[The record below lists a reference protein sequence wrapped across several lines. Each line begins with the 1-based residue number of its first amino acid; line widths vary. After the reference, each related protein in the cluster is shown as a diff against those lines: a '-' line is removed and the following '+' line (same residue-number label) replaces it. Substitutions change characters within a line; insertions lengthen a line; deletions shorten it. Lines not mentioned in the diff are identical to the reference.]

1 MFEDYKIMIVDD
13 IVDNIRV
20 AIGHLQ
26 SLKCQITYAT
36 NGKDALERAQ
46 SNLPDLILMDVMMP
60 EMDGFETV
68 KKLKS
73 HSQLSKI
80 PVIFL
85 TAKTDVDDIKKGFE
99 CGGVDYIAKPFDGG
113 ELVSRVKTHLELSMY
128 RKSLEHQVELR
139 TQEIESLKSIIIEAM
154 GGLAEYRDNETGEH
168 IKRTQLY
175 TKVMCEALMRK
186 GLYGD
191 CVTPEFTQLFFKSA
205 PLHDIG
211 KVGIRD
217 NILLKPGKLTP
228 EEFET
233 MKRHASF
240 GEDVITQLIEK
251 SGPTEFLTIAK
262 EIAGGHHEKWNGSG
276 YPRGLKE
283 EEIPLCAR
291 IMAIA
296 DVYDALVSKRIY
308 KPSFSHE
315 ESLKIFKEGKGN
327 HFDPTL
333 IEVFFEIEAE
343 FNAIAQQYKD

>member
-1 MFEDYKIMIVDD
+1 MFENYKIMIVDD

-60 EMDGFETV
+60 EMDGFEAV
-68 KKLKS
+68 KKLKN
-73 HSQLSKI
+73 HTQLSKV

-113 ELVSRVKTHLELSMY
+113 ELTSRVKTHLELSMY
-128 RKSLEHQVELR
+128 RKSLEVQVEAR
-139 TQEIESLKSIIIEAM
+139 TQEIESLKNVIIEAM
-154 GGLAEYRDNETGEH
+154 GGLAEYRDNETGQH

-175 TKVMCEALMRK
+175 IKALCEALMEK
-186 GLYGD
+186 EAYPETI
-191 CVTPEFTQLFFKSA
+191 TPEYIQLFFKSA

-217 NILLKPGKLTP
+217 VVLLKPGKLTA
-228 EEFET
+228 EEFEN
-233 MKRHASF
+233 MKYHAKF
-240 GEDVITQLIEK
+240 GEDVITKLIEK
-251 SGPTEFLTIAK
+251 SGPTGFLDLAK
-262 EIAGGHHEKWNGSG
+262 EIAGGHHEKWDGSG
-276 YPRGLKE
+276 YPKALKGE
-283 EEIPLCAR
+283 KIPLSAR
-291 IMAIA
+291 IMAVA

-308 KPSFSHE
+308 KPAFSHE
-315 ESLKIFKEGKGN
+315 DALKLIKEGKGT

-333 IEVFFEIEAE
+333 VDILCEIEEE
-343 FNAIAQQYKD
+343 FRVIANQNKD